1 MRRTNNSR
9 FSHQVRLS
17 CKTQIHARRHFVQSW
32 LFYYLAQAKLLFY
45 LGCAKFLLERCYHLE
60 QLLETD
66 YWLQLNP
73 DLAKICQQN
82 ACKRLWIGLEIDI
95 KKKLHFLSPNHTSKL
110 CIPVNDEHL
119 IPLRGVR
126 SYIRYRYYLFWN

>member
-1 MRRTNNSR
+1 MQRTNNSR

-17 CKTQIHARRHFVQSW
+17 CKTQIHTRRHFVQSW
-32 LFYYLAQAKLLFY
+32 LFYYLAQTKLLFY

-73 DLAKICQQN
+73 DLAKIWQQN
-82 ACKRLWIGLEIDI
+82 ACKPLWIGIEIDI
-95 KKKLHFLSPNHTSKL
+95 KKNLHFLSPNHTSKFM
-110 CIPVNDEHL
+110 
-119 IPLRGVR
+119 R
-126 SYIRYRYYLFWN
+126 SCKWWTSNTFKGSTLLY